1 MARISRG
8 GGPVRK
14 PRAERDLAGVT
25 AEVRGERLTVGQML
39 RETFTDGFI
48 VLHGGEVVTEQ

>member
-14 PRAERDLAGVT
+14 LARAERDVAGVT
-25 AEVRGERLTVGQML
+25 AEVRGERLTVGRML
-39 RETFTDGFI
+39 RETFTYGFI
-48 VLHGGEVVTEQ
+48 VLHDGRW